1 MGETEV
7 MTAHASVVSIT
18 PFNPDRSLNE
28 DGYRR
33 HLRRLAAAGLT
44 VFIAGEGCSE
54 VLSLRPDE
62 LGRVLSIGAE
72 ELLGI
77 VPVIA
82 FGALGRNAAEQIE
95 FLAAAE
101 AAGLQMAGLYA
112 LDATHKRVPTEAEL
126 EAYYDEVLS
135 STSLDIVIACYSP
148 RDAYVVSPQILARM
162 AHRHQNFVEVQC
174 SGPDVVYL
182 AQVMNAVGPRIGVH
196 SGGIE
201 HALTNAALGG
211 TGFVSAEANVT
222 PKLAAALAEACREGR
237 LHDAGRQMQRLIEVK
252 RIHRQHGFIV
262 ALKAMLDACGLDGG
276 PVRPPMLSLS
286 TDIADVIRFEL
297 ARLEIEELNLFAP
310 DLAGGH
316 GQ

>member
-1 MGETEV
+1 V
-7 MTAHASVVSIT
+7 SVT
-18 PFNPDRSLNE
+18 PFNADLSLNE

-33 HLRRLAAAGLT
+33 HLRILAAAGLT

-54 VLSLRPDE
+54 VLSLKPDE
-62 LGRVLSIGAE
+62 LRRVLSIGAE
-72 ELLGI
+72 ELLGV

-82 FGALGRNAAEQIE
+82 FGVLGRNAAEQID
-95 FLAAAE
+95 FLAIAE
-101 AAGLQMAGLYA
+101 GAGLQMAGLYP
-112 LDATHKRVPTEAEL
+112 LDVTHKRVPTEAEL

-148 RDAYVVSPQILARM
+148 HDAYVVSPHILARL
-162 AHRHQNFVEVQC
+162 ARRHQNFVEVQC

-182 AQVMNAVGPRIGVH
+182 SQVMSAVGPRIGVH

-222 PKLAAALAEACREGR
+222 PRLAAELAEASNEGR
-237 LHDAGRQMQRLIEVK
+237 LEDAGRHLRRLIEVK
-252 RIHRQHGFIV
+252 RIHRQRGFIV
-262 ALKAMLDACGLDGG
+262 ALKAMLDVCGLDGG
-276 PVRPPMLSLS
+276 PVRPPMLPLS
-286 TDIADVIRFEL
+286 SEMAGVIRSEL
-297 ARLEIEELNLFAP
+297 ARVGVEELNSLEPEPAT
-310 DLAGGH
+310 GH